1 MSAPW
6 PLIRGRVYAAVV
18 PPLETEKFFVVV
30 SNNAR
35 NAALPTVLAVRM
47 TTSAK
52 PKLASIIE
60 FADQESFVGRVL
72 CDDIV
77 ELYADEIQRDL
88 GALSPQTMHSIEA
101 GLKVALGIRH

>member
-1 MSAPW
+1 MTNPW

-18 PPLETEKFFVVV
+18 SPLAVEKFFVVV

-47 TTSAK
+47 TTSSK

-60 FADQESFVGRVL
+60 LLNQDSFVGRVL

-77 ELYADEIQRDL
+77 EMDANDVRRDL
-88 GALSPQTMHSIEA
+88 GALSTQTMLAIEA
-101 GLKVALGIRH
+101 GLKVALGIRN